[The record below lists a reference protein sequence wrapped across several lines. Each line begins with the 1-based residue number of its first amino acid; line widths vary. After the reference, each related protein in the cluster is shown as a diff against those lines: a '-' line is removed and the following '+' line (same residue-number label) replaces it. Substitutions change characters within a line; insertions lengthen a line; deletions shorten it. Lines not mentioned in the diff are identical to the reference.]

1 MDIHTIEAFLVL
13 ASQLNFTKSAN
24 IIYLSQ
30 PAFSR
35 QIVSLEDEVGC
46 KLFIRSK
53 RKVELTEEGKVF
65 ARHAQALYDEYC
77 KLTLKMKQ
85 LKSDTGEKLR
95 IGFLQDLPQHIFSPV
110 VRKFKAQNKDIELI
124 FHDLAMEAIID
135 KIRLKEL
142 DVAFSLSDNILD
154 YQGISYMCLNKLP
167 MYVVVSKDHP
177 FKDRKSLT
185 IEELRDEKFV
195 MIDPATY
202 SPSHRHNISM
212 CKIAGFEP
220 NICAY
225 ASYVPSLLMM
235 VGYGMGIAFVSEPAK
250 FFRSD
255 DIIFI
260 PLDNE
265 AAFLR
270 TLLLWGTFTTNPAVS
285 QFTDICTDMLEP
297 ETP

>member
-1 MDIHTIEAFLVL
+1 MDIYTIEAFLVL

-77 KLTLKMKQ
+77 KLTLKMKE
-85 LKSDTGEKLR
+85 LKNETGGKLR
-95 IGFLQDLPQHIFSPV
+95 IGFLQDLPQNVFSPV
-110 VRKFKAQNKDIELI
+110 VRKFKAQYKDIELV
-124 FHDLAMEAIID
+124 FHDLAMDAVID

-142 DVAFSLSDNILD
+142 DVAFSLSNNILD
-154 YQGISYMCLNKLP
+154 YQGISYMYLKKLP
-167 MYVVVSKDHP
+167 MYVVVSQDHP
-177 FKDRKSLT
+177 LKDRKSLT
-185 IEELRDEKFV
+185 IEDLRDEKFV
-195 MIDPATY
+195 MLDPTKYA
-202 SPSHRHNISM
+202 PSYRHIISM

-220 NICAY
+220 NICAH

-235 VGYGMGIAFVSEPAK
+235 VGYGMGITLVSEPAK
-250 FFRSD
+250 FFSSD
-255 DIIFI
+255 DIVFI

-285 QFTDICTDMLEP
+285 QFTGICKDMLEP
-297 ETP
+297 ETS

>member
-24 IIYLSQ
+24 MIYLSQ

-35 QIVSLEDEVGC
+35 QIVTLEDEVGS

-85 LKSDTGEKLR
+85 LRNDTGEKLR
-95 IGFLQDLPQHIFSPV
+95 IGFLLDFPQNIFFPV
-110 VRKFKAQNKDIELI
+110 ARKFKAQYKDIELI
-124 FHDLAMEAIID
+124 FHDLTMDTIID
-135 KIRLKEL
+135 KLRLKEL
-142 DVAFSLSDNILD
+142 DVAFSLSNNILD
-154 YQGISYMCLNKLP
+154 YQGISYMYLKKLP
-167 MYVVVSKDHP
+167 MYVVVSNDHP
-177 FKDRKSLT
+177 LKDRKSLT

-202 SPSHRHNISM
+202 SPSHRHIFSM

-220 NICAY
+220 NICAH

-235 VGYGMGIAFVSEPAK
+235 VGYGMGITIVSEPAK
-250 FFRSD
+250 FFMFN

-265 AAFLR
+265 AAFIR

-285 QFTDICTDMLEP
+285 QFTDICKDILEP
-297 ETP
+297 EPL